1 MPDTPF
7 DPDEAPTKPET
18 WPALIRQMSERVRA
32 IPPGDIAVLQILRE
46 ESKRSSADA
55 LKYMTACTRFV
66 DRLLR

>member
-18 WPALIRQMSERVRA
+18 WRALIRQMSERVRA
-32 IPPGDIAVLQILRE
+32 IPPGDIAVLQALRD
-46 ESKRSSADA
+46 ESTRSSADM
-55 LKYMTACTRFV
+55 LKYMTAAARFL